1 MGRMRV
7 GLFLLCMLAALFGL
21 SAAMSAANAVWF
33 DPPGTPAGQPLLV
46 EKLVAAL
53 YSAALGLLT
62 VAYIYRAGGKEV
74 RK

>member
-1 MGRMRV
+1 
-7 GLFLLCMLAALFGL
+7 
-21 SAAMSAANAVWF
+21 
-33 DPPGTPAGQPLLV
+33 V

-53 YSAALGLLT
+53 YSAALGLLA

>member
-1 MGRMRV
+1 MRV

-21 SAAMSAANAVWF
+21 SAAMSAVHALWF
-33 DPPGTPAGQPLLV
+33 DPPSTPAGQPLFV

-62 VAYIYRAGGKEV
+62 VAYIYRAGGEV

>member
-1 MGRMRV
+1 MRV

-21 SAAMSAANAVWF
+21 SAAMSVAHAVGF
-33 DPPGTPAGQPLLV
+33 DPPSTPAGQPLLV